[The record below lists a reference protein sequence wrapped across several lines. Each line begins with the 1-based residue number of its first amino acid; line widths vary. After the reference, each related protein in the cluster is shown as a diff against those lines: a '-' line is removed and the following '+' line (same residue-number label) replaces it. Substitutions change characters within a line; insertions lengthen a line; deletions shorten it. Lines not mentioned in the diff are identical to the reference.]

1 MPAFEVDES
10 IEIQTSIATVREALL
25 NFQTWPA
32 WSPWICAEPGCKVD
46 VAGDGQS
53 YTWDGSIIGS
63 GGMKVIKAED
73 AAIYYDLEFVKPF
86 KSKAKVDFQLEGH
99 GDERCTVRWRM
110 QSSMPFFLFF
120 MVKST
125 QAMVA
130 ADYRRGLARL
140 KDQLELGKVPSVI
153 DFPGVGKGLC
163 TAYLGV
169 RRVSTIA
176 EIGRIT
182 AVEMPRLMQELEER
196 GVEVAGPP
204 MTITHSFDPVKDRL
218 AYTMALPVPEVLGDL
233 GSDLVSEVIDIPKSY
248 KVVHKGAYHHL
259 ANAWA
264 SGVLHERA
272 KRFSPQRRADKVE
285 VYISDPGTTAAE
297 DLVTELHFPAK

>member
-10 IEIQTSIATVREALL
+10 IEIQASITKVREALL
-25 NFQTWPA
+25 DFKAWPE
-32 WSPWICAEPGCKVD
+32 WSPWICAEPGCKIEF
-46 VAGDGQS
+46 ASDGQS
-53 YTWDGSIIGS
+53 YGWDGSIIGS
-63 GGMKVIKAED
+63 GNMKVLKAEER
-73 AAIYYDLEFVKPF
+73 AIYYDLEFVKPF
-86 KSKAKVDFQLEGH
+86 KSKAKVDFQLQDH
-99 GDERCTVRWRM
+99 DQERCTVRWRM

-130 ADYRRGLARL
+130 SDYRRGLARL
-140 KDQLELGKVPSVI
+140 KDKLELGTVPSVI
-153 DFPGVGKGLC
+153 EFPGVGQGVR

-169 RRVSTIA
+169 RKVSTIA

-196 GVEVAGPP
+196 KVAVAGPP

-218 AYTMALPVPEVLGDL
+218 AYTLALPVPEVLGDL
-233 GSDLVSEVIDIPKSY
+233 GSDLVSEVIDIPRSY
-248 KVVHKGAYHHL
+248 KVVHKGPYHHL

-264 SGVLHERA
+264 SGVMHERA
-272 KRFSPQRRADKVE
+272 KRFSPQKRADKVE
-285 VYISDPGTTAAE
+285 VYISDPGTTAPNE
-297 DLVTELHFPAK
+297 LVTELHFPAK